1 MWFEFFEE
9 YLYLPSLFIYP
20 NDVDNDLLFIENNN
34 IKNVIV
40 LSGDSHNAAMEDGTN
55 AGLPEIMAG
64 GLDITNSKTVALM
77 QSFGI
82 NIWNKGGQGISTN
95 EFNNAFGKIT
105 VFGAD
110 SVKLELIDEFA
121 TQFAEQVLLSE
132 ETTDVP
138 MYDVPMYDVP
148 INKFRLSQNCPNPF
162 NPSTTIGYQ
171 IPKSGIVKI
180 AVYNMLGQ
188 KVKTLVNTI
197 KTAGKY
203 QTEFNATYLSS
214 GIYIYKMQ
222 AGNFTEVKKMLLLK

>member
-110 SVKLELIDEFA
+110 TIKLELIDEFG
-121 TQFAEQVLLSE
+121 TQFAEQVLLNE

-138 MYDVPMYDVP
+138 KYDVP
-148 INKFRLSQNCPNPF
+148 INKFRLSQNYPNPF

-188 KVKTLVNTI
+188 KVKTLVNTF

-203 QTEFNATYLSS
+203 QAEFNAAYLSS

-222 AGNFTEVKKMLLLK
+222 AGNFAEVKKMLLLK

>member
-82 NIWNKGGQGISTN
+82 NIWNKGGQGVSTN

-105 VFGAD
+105 VFGTD
-110 SVKLELIDEFA
+110 SVKLELIDEFG
-121 TQFAEQVLLSE
+121 TNLPS
-132 ETTDVP
+132 
-138 MYDVPMYDVP
+138 
-148 INKFRLSQNCPNPF
+148 KF
-162 NPSTTIGYQ
+162 Y
-171 IPKSGIVKI
+171 
-180 AVYNMLGQ
+180 
-188 KVKTLVNTI
+188 
-197 KTAGKY
+197 
-203 QTEFNATYLSS
+203 
-214 GIYIYKMQ
+214 
-222 AGNFTEVKKMLLLK
+222 